1 MLNKFLIPAALL
13 ATVVIAGIFAFMPVE
28 KASTVHG
35 TLATSASQTTTDTN
49 VDAELDALDRT
60 IFLSMNMSRDGNK
73 GIYTIIPASAGKTI
87 SGSYILSVT
96 ANNHTSYSVNVG
108 TVAGAHSVGFGAT
121 SFSCGLVDGQ
131 GNILSATNASKT
143 ATVSPNI
150 SANGTLAPA
159 AGRAVAIQY
168 DRTNSNVG
176 GVCNVYLF
184 LNSNAGE

>member
-131 GNILSATNASKT
+131 GNVLSATNASKG
-143 ATVSPNI
+143 I
-150 SANGTLAPA
+150 SANGTLAPT
-159 AGRAVAIQY
+159 AGRAVAVQY
-168 DRTNSNVG
+168 DRLNSNVG
-176 GVCNVYLF
+176 GVCNVSLF
-184 LNSNAGE
+184 LDSNAGE